1 MTEGKAR
8 MKMRLIAAAAL
19 LALAGFAQGQTYP
32 DKPVKLL
39 VGFAPGGSADLSAR
53 AVSDGLSAA
62 LGRPVVVEN
71 RPGAGSIVAATAVA
85 RSDPDGYT
93 LMYGGISLSIQ
104 IAIDPGIQFDPLAEF
119 QTVGL
124 IAEAPNV
131 LVVGNQIP
139 ARTVKELVGYARSNR
154 INFGSVGVGTSLHLL
169 GEILKDREK
178 LDMVHVPYKGSVPA
192 LNDMMG
198 GRLEMMFDNL
208 ITSMPLVKG
217 GKIRALAVT
226 TPKRTPQLP
235 DVPTMVEAGYP
246 DFETS
251 VWFAIFAPRKT
262 PRPVVDRVAA
272 AISTAL
278 ADPKVTARFAPLGMD
293 PLRSESPDAADAFFR
308 KDVRNWK
315 ATVQRTGVKV
325 EKN

>member
-1 MTEGKAR
+1 
-8 MKMRLIAAAAL
+8 MRIHLLVASVI
-19 LALAGFAQGQTYP
+19 LALAGAAQGQTYP
-32 DKPVKLL
+32 NKPVKML

-53 AVSDGLSAA
+53 AVSDGLAAA
-62 LGRPVVVEN
+62 LGKPVVVEN

-104 IAIDPGIQFDPLAEF
+104 MAIDPAIPIDPLAEF
-119 QTVGL
+119 QTIGL

-139 ARTVKELVGYARSNR
+139 ARTVKELVGYARSHR
-154 INFGSVGVGTSLHLL
+154 ISYGSVGVGTSLHLL

-198 GRLEMMFDNL
+198 GQLEMMFDNL

-217 GKIRALAVT
+217 GKVRALAVT

-235 DVPTMVEAGYP
+235 EVPTMVEAGYP

-251 VWFAIFAPRKT
+251 VWFAVFAPRRT
-262 PRPVVDRVAA
+262 PRPVVDRIAA
-272 AISTAL
+272 AIAASL

-293 PLRSESPDAADAFFR
+293 VLRSDSPDAADAFFR
-308 KDVRNWK
+308 KDIRNWK

>member
-1 MTEGKAR
+1 M
-8 MKMRLIAAAAL
+8 
-19 LALAGFAQGQTYP
+19 
-32 DKPVKLL
+32 
-39 VGFAPGGSADLSAR
+39 
-53 AVSDGLSAA
+53 
-62 LGRPVVVEN
+62 
-71 RPGAGSIVAATAVA
+71 
-85 RSDPDGYT
+85 
-93 LMYGGISLSIQ
+93 
-104 IAIDPGIQFDPLAEF
+104 AIDPAIPIDPLAEF
-119 QTVGL
+119 QTIGL

-139 ARTVKELVGYARSNR
+139 ARTVKELVGYARSHR
-154 INFGSVGVGTSLHLL
+154 ISYGSVGVGTSLHLL

-198 GRLEMMFDNL
+198 GQLEMMFDNL

-217 GKIRALAVT
+217 GKVRALAVT

-235 DVPTMVEAGYP
+235 EVPTMVEAGYP

-251 VWFAIFAPRKT
+251 VWFAVFAPRRT
-262 PRPVVDRVAA
+262 PRPVVDRIAA
-272 AISTAL
+272 AIAASL

-293 PLRSESPDAADAFFR
+293 VLRSDSPDAADAFFR
-308 KDVRNWK
+308 KDIRNWK